1 MFKQDFIAQLFGGSP
16 DVSAIKTVELVHP
29 KERVLVKNLP
39 ANSTEGSVRQL
50 FQTYAALGGGSDG
63 VSPLVEWLAFP
74 GSHGASWGFHMVLK
88 EKPHHWWSLINKL
101 RWNFSIPPWEETV
114 AFRTAM
120 LNCTAYDMPSFW
132 SGLVLLNVYFRI
144 FHSYV
149 RIPWTNSKHF
159 TCLHCE
165 SGSSML
171 FIGHPYKTSLLT
183 CWWNPCPS
191 HTVFSTI
198 AGIRMLPPVPGKHGL
213 AAYITF
219 KNLEEA
225 EPKKTNLPK
234 LMAVKIVEVQHVG

>member
-1 MFKQDFIAQLFGGSP
+1 MFKHYFIAHLFGGSP
-16 DVSAIKTVELVHP
+16 DLSAIKILELVHP

-50 FQTYAALGGGSDG
+50 FETYAALGGGGDG

-74 GSHGASWGFHMVLK
+74 GSPGASWGFHMVLK

-132 SGLVLLNVYFRI
+132 SGLVLLNTYFRT

-149 RIPWTNSKHF
+149 RIPWTNSTHF

-165 SGSSML
+165 SGFSML
-171 FIGHPYKTSLLT
+171 FIGHQHKTSLLT

-191 HTVFSTI
+191 HTHSVFFLTS
-198 AGIRMLPPVPGKHGL
+198 MMFC
-213 AAYITF
+213 AYHYCRYSDVATRTW
-219 KNLEEA
+219 KAWLGC
-225 EPKKTNLPK
+225 LHH
-234 LMAVKIVEVQHVG
+234 L